1 MTEILAIPLKK
12 TNDIDITKPLK
23 SLIASTYSSAD
34 QPTDCST
41 AIAEVQKLRNA
52 ATKVVQFSLIIFSYH
67 PSLSRAMTVHSRS
80 CKLYMLRVM

>member
-34 QPTDCST
+34 QPTDCSN
-41 AIAEVQKLRNA
+41 AITEVQKLRNA
-52 ATKVVQFSLIIFSYH
+52 ATKVG
-67 PSLSRAMTVHSRS
+67 
-80 CKLYMLRVM
+80 